1 MNAKRTPT
9 PQVLASSTILPL
21 ELEAVFAFFAEA
33 QNLERIT
40 PPELS
45 FRLVSPAPL
54 EIGKDTVI
62 DYRLRLW
69 GIPFSWRSLIAHWD
83 PPHTFVDE
91 QIQGPYKL
99 WHHTHTF
106 AAVDG
111 GTKIEDRVLY
121 RLPLWHVG
129 EVARP
134 LIKLHLRRIFFYRQ
148 RAIRA
153 FLLP

>member
-1 MNAKRTPT
+1 MNAKPT
-9 PQVLASSTILPL
+9 PNPRVLATSTILPL
-21 ELEAVFAFFAEA
+21 ELEVVFAFFAKA

-45 FRLVSPAPL
+45 FHLVSPAPL
-54 EIGKDTVI
+54 EIGKGTVI

-69 GIPFSWRSLIAHWD
+69 GIPFHWRSLISHWN

-91 QIQGPYKL
+91 QIEGPYNL

-106 AAVDG
+106 TPVYG

-121 RLPLWHVG
+121 RLPLWPVG
-129 EVARP
+129 ELAWP
-134 LIKLHLRRIFFYRQ
+134 LIGLHLRRIFSYRE
-148 RAIRA
+148 RIIRA
-153 FLLP
+153 LLAP

>member
-1 MNAKRTPT
+1 MNAKPT
-9 PQVLASSTILPL
+9 PNPRVLATSTILPL
-21 ELEAVFAFFAEA
+21 ELNEVFAFFSKP

-45 FRLVSPAPL
+45 FHLVSPAPL
-54 EIGKDTVI
+54 EIGKGTVI

-69 GIPFSWRSLIAHWD
+69 GIPFHWRSLISHWN

-91 QIQGPYKL
+91 QIEGPYNL

-106 AAVDG
+106 TPVDR

-121 RLPLWHVG
+121 RLPLWPVG
-129 EVARP
+129 ELAWP
-134 LIKLHLRRIFFYRQ
+134 LIGLHLRRIFSYRE
-148 RAIRA
+148 RIIRA
-153 FLLP
+153 LLAP

>member
-9 PQVLASSTILPL
+9 LQVLASSTILPL

-69 GIPFSWRSLIAHWD
+69 GIPFSWRSLVSHWD

-121 RLPLWHVG
+121 RLPLWPVG

-134 LIKLHLRRIFFYRQ
+134 LIKLYLRRIFFYRQ